1 MSKLL
6 ARYRALE
13 QQKKFVDITQVRGMV
28 KYMDNVREQHGS
40 GLAKTVRLLAAQ
52 MVNGF
57 EVVSLERGT
66 VFDQLKILGVNLQI
80 EGRNAKIPDLEGEFS
95 YTDDYHYTATKYAL
109 YKILRKFDIK
119 LTLVDQRDRN
129 SVQKIFGDK
138 SDSMLVAK
146 FRSGE
151 YLNNKFSKF
160 WGGKGLDVVR
170 SVRFK
175 DVALVGK

>member
-28 KYMDNVREQHGS
+28 KYMDNVREQHGYN
-40 GLAKTVRLLAAQ
+40 LAKAVRLLAAQ

-80 EGRNAKIPDLEGEFS
+80 EGRNVKIQDLEGEFS
-95 YTDDYHYTATKYAL
+95 YTDDYYYTATKYAL
-109 YKILRKFDIK
+109 YKILRKYDIK

-129 SVQKIFGDK
+129 SVQKVFGDK
-138 SDSMLVAK
+138 SDSML
-146 FRSGE
+146 RSE
-151 YLNNKFSKF
+151 E
-160 WGGKGLDVVR
+160 R
-170 SVRFK
+170 R
-175 DVALVGK
+175 VGKEC